1 MNTSKFPTD
10 ALDTPSASRAKR
22 LDDILGHA
30 YQLAAISKTIN
41 LWAAEE
47 PVRDTPPLLLDS
59 GDIVTLSSMAQ
70 ASAQA
75 IVELT
80 NEFEAGNT
88 SVEVQA

>member
-1 MNTSKFPTD
+1 MNTSKLPTD
-10 ALDTPSASRAKR
+10 ALDTLSASRAKR

-41 LWAAEE
+41 LWAAGE

-59 GDIVTLSSMAQ
+59 GDIVILSSMAQ

-75 IVELT
+75 IVEL
-80 NEFEAGNT
+80 AD
-88 SVEVQA
+88 VEGLEV

>member
-1 MNTSKFPTD
+1 MNTSKLPTD
-10 ALDTPSASRAKR
+10 ALDTLSASRAKR
-22 LDDILGHA
+22 LNDILGHA

-59 GDIVTLSSMAQ
+59 GDIVTLSSSKAQ
-70 ASAQA
+70 R